1 MNTNLGENLTQSCVL
16 VFGREILCIL
26 GLAGAKFKQNLTN
39 PRYTC
44 HTCIASTIKVMLSV
58 RLDEET
64 ERQLADI
71 LAHEQTE
78 KSELIRA
85 RDSVSPTGAS
95 LL

>member
-1 MNTNLGENLTQSCVL
+1 M
-16 VFGREILCIL
+16 FGREILYIL

-39 PRYTC
+39 RRYNC
-44 HTCIASTIKVMLSV
+44 HTCITRMIKVMLSV

-78 KSELIRA
+78 KSEL
-85 RDSVSPTGAS
+85 V
-95 LL
+95 